1 MDITAR
7 LTSSPWGFR
16 FYPFDKYARFM
27 KSIGITR
34 LCMMFGNPETFTLS
48 VAKDE
53 AAIDACLRAATNLGV
68 SILEISHNGQY
79 EQEIPL
85 AARLGAKFF
94 RFCSVYK
101 DDEATR
107 AKLLADLKAAGR
119 IAADHNITV
128 ILENHG
134 GLLTKPSECRRLL
147 EEVGLDNVKLN
158 YDPANFLFYG
168 DDPLASLDEVLP
180 QIGFTHF
187 KSVRYV
193 AGKGEYCRIK
203 DGVID
208 YKAIFARLL
217 PEYDGD
223 LGLEYETP
231 EDAEAGT
238 RDDLESV
245 LAAIG

>member
-1 MDITAR
+1 MTITER

-16 FYPFDKYARFM
+16 FYTFDKYAEFM
-27 KSIGITR
+27 KTLGITR
-34 LCMMFGNPETFTLS
+34 LCMMFGDPGTFALS

-53 AAIDACLRAATNLGV
+53 AAVDACLQAATNMGV
-68 SILEISHNGQY
+68 SILEISHNGEY
-79 EQEIPL
+79 RREIPL
-85 AARLGAKFF
+85 AAKLGAKFF

-101 DDEATR
+101 DDPETR
-107 AKLLADLKAAGR
+107 ARLLADLKAAGE
-119 IAADHNITV
+119 IAADYNITI

-147 EEVGLDNVKLN
+147 EDVGRENVKLN

-168 DDPLASLDEVLP
+168 DDPLAALDEVLP

-193 AGKGEYCRIK
+193 DGKGEYCRIR

-208 YKAIFARLL
+208 YKKIFERLL
-217 PEYDGD
+217 PGYNGD

-238 RDDLESV
+238 RDDLESM
-245 LAAIG
+245 LTAIG